1 MNGRVVADIGDALA
15 DRLAGMSDSDY
26 IQLVLIDELKARLD
40 KWGEEYQQ
48 ERDLG
53 VRGEFVGL
61 YRKVRK
67 LKTIYWDQATD
78 GAGWREDR
86 RTILFEIMGHA
97 LLMLL
102 DEDTASGRRRDEQG

>member
-1 MNGRVVADIGDALA
+1 MSDLA
-15 DRLAGMSDSDY
+15 DGMLGERLALMSDQDY

-40 KWGEEYQQ
+40 KWSEEYQQ
-48 ERDLG
+48 PRDLG

-61 YRKVRK
+61 YRKCRK

-86 RTILFEIMGHA
+86 RTILFEVIGHA

-102 DEDTASGRRRDEQG
+102 DEDSTSGRRLDEQE